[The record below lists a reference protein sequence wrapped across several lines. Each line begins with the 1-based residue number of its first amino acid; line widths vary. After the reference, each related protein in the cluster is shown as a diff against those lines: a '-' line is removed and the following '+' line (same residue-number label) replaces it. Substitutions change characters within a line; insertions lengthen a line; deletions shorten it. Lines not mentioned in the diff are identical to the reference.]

1 MASPI
6 KIVSEL
12 GNLAEIIIKDQ
23 SMRYEYFMNS

>member
-23 SMRYEYFMNS
+23 STRMNIS